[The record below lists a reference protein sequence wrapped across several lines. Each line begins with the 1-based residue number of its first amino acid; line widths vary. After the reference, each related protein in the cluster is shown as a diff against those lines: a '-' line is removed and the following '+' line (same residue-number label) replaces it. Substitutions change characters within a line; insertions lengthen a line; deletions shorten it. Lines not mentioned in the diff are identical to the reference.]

1 MDITVEPDIY
11 CPIID
16 NNGNYQDN
24 CPAFI
29 KYGIKCPCG
38 ARDNWIYDSKQKFK
52 QHIVCGKHRKWI
64 QQLNNSK
71 MNFYQ
76 ENIKL
81 QETVKMQQEIIGRN
95 DMKITNLI
103 AINRYLE
110 SKTIVP
116 IHNQSVDLLE
126 IDI

>member
-1 MDITVEPDIY
+1 MDITVEPEIY

-16 NNGNYQDN
+16 NTGNYMDK

-29 KYGIKCPCG
+29 KHGIKCPCG
-38 ARDNWIYDSKQKFK
+38 ARDNWVYDSKQKFK
-52 QHIVCGKHRKWI
+52 QHIVCGKHKKWI

-71 MNFYQ
+71 MNFYR

-81 QETVKMQQEIIGRN
+81 QETVQMQQEIISKKDRELN
-95 DMKITNLI
+95 NLI

-116 IHNQSVDLLE
+116 THNQSVDLLE
-126 IDI
+126 IDL